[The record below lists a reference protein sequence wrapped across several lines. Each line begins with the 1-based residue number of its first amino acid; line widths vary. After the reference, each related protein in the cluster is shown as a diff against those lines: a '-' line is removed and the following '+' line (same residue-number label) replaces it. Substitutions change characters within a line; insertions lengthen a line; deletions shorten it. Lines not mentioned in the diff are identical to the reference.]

1 MAGVLYGV
9 GVGPGE
15 PELMTLKAVKTI
27 ERCEVIATPKTRDQN
42 SLALEIAKGA
52 CDLDGKIIEELS
64 FLMTRDKELLEKR
77 HNEVAEQIQLHLDN
91 GKDVAML
98 NLGDISVFSTF
109 SYIMDI
115 LEAKGYEVEMIPGI
129 TSFCAIASTLKMSL
143 TTMHKPLHILPAG
156 NIEECLELEGTK
168 VVMKSGKA
176 IGNLKEVLKE
186 KAKNCE
192 VKAVSNC
199 GLANQ
204 VICNNVDEISE
215 DASYFTTVIIKEE
228 A

>member
-15 PELMTLKAVKTI
+15 PELMTLKAVRTI
-27 ERCEVIATPKTRDQN
+27 ERCEVIATPKTRDQK

-52 CDLDGKIIEELS
+52 CNLDGKVIEELS
-64 FLMTRDKELLEKR
+64 FLMTRDQGLLEER
-77 HNEVAEQIQLHLDN
+77 HNEIADQIRVHLDA

-115 LEAKGYEVEMIPGI
+115 LEGKGYQVEMIPGI

-156 NIEECLELEGTK
+156 SIEECVGLDGTK

-176 IGNLKEVLKE
+176 IGQLKEVLKE
-186 KAKNCE
+186 KASNCE
-192 VKAVSNC
+192 IKAVSNC
-199 GLANQ
+199 GLENE
-204 VICNNVDEISE
+204 VICHTIDEISE

-228 A
+228 V